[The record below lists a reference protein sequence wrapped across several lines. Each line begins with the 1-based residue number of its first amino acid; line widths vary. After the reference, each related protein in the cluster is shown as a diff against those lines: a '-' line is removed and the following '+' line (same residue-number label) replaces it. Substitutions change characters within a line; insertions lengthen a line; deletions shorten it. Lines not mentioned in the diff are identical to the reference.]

1 MRSLLVTK
9 YAQICH
15 FLFIHSKFSPQKV
28 QYFNISRLNG
38 VVLLACS
45 HDFLTIRYNTLS
57 MMTST
62 SMWKSVGLKMLNG
75 WMAPGSNIECC
86 NKKFVGVCTSL
97 TLPARATTRKSC
109 SSKDGRHASKNQK
122 TKTYILRFK
131 PPRLDF
137 MTPRILN
144 SLPLCPCVTELHLMA
159 VGVRLT
165 IQKIYFM
172 KDVANM

>member
-1 MRSLLVTK
+1 MRSLLVAK

-75 WMAPGSNIECC
+75 WMAPRSNIECC

-122 TKTYILRFK
+122 TKTYILRSYGSN
-131 PPRLDF
+131 PQGWTSWLLEYW
-137 MTPRILN
+137 ILCL
-144 SLPLCPCVTELHLMA
+144 S
-159 VGVRLT
+159 VR
-165 IQKIYFM
+165 
-172 KDVANM
+172 V